1 MMGKDALFK
10 TVEDTFILH
19 KLPIVIFEPKGTG
32 KTLLCD
38 YI

>member
-1 MMGKDALFK
+1 MGKDALFK
-10 TVEDTFILH
+10 TVEDTLILD

-32 KTLLCD
+32 KTVPCD